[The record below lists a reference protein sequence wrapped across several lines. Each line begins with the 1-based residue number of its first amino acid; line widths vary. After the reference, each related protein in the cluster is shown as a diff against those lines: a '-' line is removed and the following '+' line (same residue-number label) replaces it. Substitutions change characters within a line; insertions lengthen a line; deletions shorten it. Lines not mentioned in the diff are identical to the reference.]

1 MVLALAAVAAA
12 DPRRPTT
19 APGRPAAPDAD
30 TAPPLSRMLLDKPD
44 VPLTPPTGAAP
55 RKAPVVLPVEGSM
68 VVDRQARLAY
78 GGKDGWLVLRFPPE
92 TGRADEAP
100 RRALPNQLLE
110 QMEAQVAR
118 SPAVRFRV
126 SGETTVYDGQ
136 AYLLLTKATVL
147 PAAPAAAPEPS
158 SKPAAPPPK
167 GGSDRGA
174 PKSRPAAGGE
184 AEPTSDD
191 ILQELLKDKAGRPVV
206 VPPGRPRPAPAPS
219 VAPGAGKPLPAD
231 RGGMV
236 VDRLVRIRPEP
247 GGSWWAACFEA
258 DNTLQEPPIRVLPCG
273 FLAKARRIAETRG
286 IARERLLRIS
296 GLVTHYKQRRYILI
310 RKLLIERRLG
320 RF

>member
-1 MVLALAAVAAA
+1 MVLALAAAAAA
-12 DPRRPTT
+12 DPKRPTT
-19 APGRPAAPDAD
+19 APSRPAAPDA
-30 TAPPLSRMLLDKPD
+30 AQPLSRMLLDKPD
-44 VPLTPPTGAAP
+44 VPLTPPTGVAP

-78 GGKDGWLVLRFPPE
+78 EGKDGWFVLRFLPE
-92 TGRADEAP
+92 PERTDEAP

-126 SGETTVYDGQ
+126 SGETTVYDGH

-147 PAAPAAAPEPS
+147 PAAPAAAHGPS
-158 SKPAAPPPK
+158 SKPASPPPK
-167 GGSDRGA
+167 GGSGSGA
-174 PKSRPAAGGE
+174 PTSRPATGGG
-184 AEPTSDD
+184 AEPTSND
-191 ILQELLKDKAGRPVV
+191 ILQELLKDKAGRPVPV
-206 VPPGRPRPAPAPS
+206 VPVRPRPAEAPS

-247 GGSWWAACFEA
+247 VGSWCAACFEA

-273 FLAKARRIAETRG
+273 FLAKARRLAETRG
-286 IARERLLRIS
+286 IGGERVLRIS
-296 GLVTHYKQRRYILI
+296 GLVTHYKRRRYILI